1 MKNPSNILAWPVGT
15 GGRWYDVVDQRM
27 CIDLNEVTKALPDLI
42 PKGRSFCLIY
52 SMARIVAFPG
62 RLVSMLHVVLLK
74 EQSR

>member
-1 MKNPSNILAWPVGT
+1 MKKDNILAWPLVVG
-15 GGRWYDVVDQRM
+15 GVLLWISACASDP
-27 CIDLNEVTKALPDLI
+27 NEVTKALPDLI
-42 PKGRSFCLIY
+42 PKGWSVCLIY